1 MKFKTKSDVVLE
13 TISYIFM
20 GLFSIFCLI
29 PFILVITNSI
39 VPEADL
45 AANGFTL
52 IPKRISFD
60 AYKVVFKGDVVL
72 NAYKVTIFITVVGTI
87 MSMLFTSL
95 MAYPLSV
102 KNLKYRN
109 NIAMYVY
116 ITMLFSGGLVPTYI
130 LITRYLHLD
139 NTIWVYII
147 PSLINP
153 WNLFVLRNFFGTIP
167 DSLAE
172 SARIDGA
179 SEVYIL
185 WKIILPLSKPA
196 IATLSLFYAL
206 GYWNEWFKS
215 VLYITD
221 QKLYTLQYLIM
232 AIMRDIQMLTQY
244 AQEMNLP
251 VNYILPQQTVRMA
264 TTVVTIGPIIFLYP
278 FLQKYFV
285 KGLVI
290 GAVKG

>member
-1 MKFKTKSDVVLE
+1 M
-13 TISYIFM
+13 
-20 GLFSIFCLI
+20 
-29 PFILVITNSI
+29 I
-39 VPEADL
+39 V
-45 AANGFTL
+45 
-52 IPKRISFD
+52 
-60 AYKVVFKGDVVL
+60 
-72 NAYKVTIFITVVGTI
+72 
-87 MSMLFTSL
+87 TSL

-109 NIAMYVY
+109 YIAMYVY
-116 ITMLFSGGLVPTYI
+116 ITMLFSGGLVPSYI

-206 GYWNEWFKS
+206 GYWNEWFKC

-244 AQEMNLP
+244 AQEMNMP

-278 FLQKYFV
+278 FLQKYFI